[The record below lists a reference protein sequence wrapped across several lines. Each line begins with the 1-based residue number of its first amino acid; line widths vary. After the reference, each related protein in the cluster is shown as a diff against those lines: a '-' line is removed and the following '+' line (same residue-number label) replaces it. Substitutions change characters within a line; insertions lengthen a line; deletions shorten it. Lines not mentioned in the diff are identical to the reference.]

1 MRALVV
7 GAREGS
13 LGDHVAFLL
22 RAAGHGV
29 ITAGIGDEEQNLD
42 LESDDYMIRQF
53 LRRNSDVTD
62 IVCTVGINQVTH
74 PGSAKF
80 QHALERDF
88 AVNTLGPLTLLD
100 EWTRER
106 EGLVLGSFV
115 AVSSNSAH
123 VARSTSLGYCASKA
137 ALSMGIRC
145 AARYLAGNRS
155 PISAWAVEPGW
166 IEDTPMSKDVAKRI
180 PNGHPSHRIPGGI
193 GLDARTVAQ
202 FIVNGMLDGGRAY
215 NGCTFR
221 LDGGDQ

>member
-1 MRALVV
+1 MKTLIV

-13 LGDHVAFLL
+13 IGDHVGFLL
-22 RAAGHGV
+22 RAAGHET
-29 ITAGIGDEEQNLD
+29 ITAGISDEEDRYLD
-42 LESDDYMIRQF
+42 IEDDDYMLRQF
-53 LRRNSDVTD
+53 LRQHAYDVTD
-62 IVCTVGINQVTH
+62 IVCTVGINQVSH
-74 PGSAKF
+74 PGSEEF
-80 QHALERDF
+80 QRTVERDLF
-88 AVNTLGPLTLLD
+88 VNALGPLTLLD

-106 EGLVLGSFV
+106 GGLFLGSFV

-145 AARYLAGNRS
+145 AARYLAGG

-166 IEDTPMSKDVAKRI
+166 VDGTPMSKDVEGRI
-180 PNGHPSHRIPGGI
+180 PDGLPRHRIPGGI
-193 GLDARTVAQ
+193 GLDTRTVAQ
-202 FIVNGMLDGGRAY
+202 FIVNGLLDGGRAY